1 MQIYTFALIDNL
13 PFYTI
18 DEDNMQNAYNSPLL
32 VFIEKI
38 EKVNFKTGEIYYIN
52 KRKYLNLT
60 FSFKI
65 DSQEKLQELTV
76 RGSVHKFYNGGLHN
90 ANTMSFNDF
99 KTTLDKYVSLFG
111 LDLTKCE
118 LLPFEYG
125 TNLYLNEFSNYNI
138 DNIIL
143 NTYCVKRKMFNC
155 NAGIDT
161 SLISGTSKTEV
172 RIKFYSKSA
181 EYPKYCNNTL
191 RIEDKLTKTRGV
203 TSKGI
208 NYVSDLYDIK
218 NHKILLEKHLEN
230 ISNIVLYDYTMK
242 IPKNSK
248 YLTLSKKYRNPIF
261 WKKLIRNCKNGKE
274 YNTKYNE
281 EVGKL
286 NSMSK
291 KYGSNILQ
299 ILLQQTKNQSLKGLN
314 L

>member
-1 MQIYTFALIDNL
+1 
-13 PFYTI
+13 
-18 DEDNMQNAYNSPLL
+18 MQNAYNSPLL
-32 VFIEKI
+32 VFMEKI
-38 EKVNFKTGEIYYIN
+38 EKVNFKTGEIYYTI

-60 FSFKI
+60 FSFKM
-65 DSQEKLQELTV
+65 DSQEKLEELTI
-76 RGSVHKFYNGGLHN
+76 RGSAHKFYNNGLHN
-90 ANTMSFNDF
+90 ANTMFFNDF
-99 KTTLDKYVSLFG
+99 KTTLDKYASLFK
-111 LDLTKCE
+111 LDLTKCI

-125 TNLYLNEFSNYNI
+125 TNLYLNEFSNYNV
-138 DNIIL
+138 DDIIL
-143 NTYCVKRKMFNC
+143 NTYCIKRKMFNC
-155 NAGIDT
+155 NAGIET

-208 NYVSDLYDIK
+208 IYVSDLYDIK

-248 YLTLSKKYRNPIF
+248 NVNLAKQFKNPIF
-261 WKKLIRNCKNGKE
+261 WKKLIKNCKIGVE
-274 YNTKYNE
+274 YDTKYNE
-281 EVGKL
+281 KVSQL
-286 NSMSK
+286 NSLSK

-299 ILLQQTKNQSLKGLN
+299 ELLQQTKIQSLRQLN
-314 L
+314 Y